1 MIKRLSVLIVDDD
14 PNIGETLVDILEA
27 SGYEARFA
35 TSGAEALSLFKKKK
49 FDAVLLD
56 IRMPGMDGVETLR
69 RIKEH
74 HPTTTVVMITA
85 FAEDK
90 LIDQAKAEGALRV
103 LSKPLDID
111 KIVSFLEKLEVLK
124 TMFIVDDD
132 VPFCNSLK
140 DALSIHSYKV
150 AIAHNAEDAID
161 TFSKQKSG
169 IVLLDMK
176 LNGENGLEVANKLK
190 ERGYKYAIILMSAYK
205 KEFQPLLDKAGQIN
219 DFIEK
224 PFEINDLI
232 NLLDKI
238 SRKRLQEVLA

>member
-1 MIKRLSVLIVDDD
+1 VDDD
-14 PNIGETLVDILEA
+14 TMIGETLVDILGA
-27 SGYEARFA
+27 SSYEARAA
-35 TSGAEALSLFKKKK
+35 TSGAEALRLFKKKK

-219 DFIEK
+219 NFIEK
-224 PFEINDLI
+224 PFEMNDILKFL
-232 NLLDKI
+232 NEVL
-238 SRKRLQEVLA
+238 RKRLKEVLA

>member
-90 LIDQAKAEGALRV
+90 LVDKAKVEGALHV

-111 KIVSFLEKLEVLK
+111 KITSFLEKLEVLK

-190 ERGYKYAIILMSAYK
+190 EKGYKYAIILMSAYK

-219 DFIEK
+219 NFIEK
-224 PFEINDLI
+224 PFEMNDILK
-232 NLLDKI
+232 LLNEVL
-238 SRKRLQEVLA
+238 RERLKEVLA